1 MKYTDYEMT
10 FPKPD
15 LLVNRKDLD
24 FFLFDWLKIDAEDKT
39 SPPRSLMDKKEVSAL
54 LDKASAIAREKM
66 LPLAATI
73 DENQPSPSWKM
84 VRYLSPLR

>member
-24 FFLFDWLKIDAEDKT
+24 FFLFDWLKIDAEDLNLTASK
-39 SPPRSLMDKKEVSAL
+39 SDGQKGSIGPPR
-54 LDKASAIAREKM
+54 
-66 LPLAATI
+66 
-73 DENQPSPSWKM
+73 
-84 VRYLSPLR
+84 